1 MCDPIYQAQKRER
14 VKITCLLNGY
24 FLGQSAVSKKLS
36 VPELGVPSLVVL
48 VLDVLELSVSWLS
61 IPELCVP
68 RLGVLRLDFLLVLGS
83 SRF

>member
-48 VLDVLELSVSWLS
+48 VLDVLELSVS
-61 IPELCVP
+61 
-68 RLGVLRLDFLLVLGS
+68 
-83 SRF
+83 

>member
-1 MCDPIYQAQKRER
+1 MKHMQKYTKYWLKGMRDPIYQAQKRER

-48 VLDVLELSVSWLS
+48 VLDVLELSVS
-61 IPELCVP
+61 
-68 RLGVLRLDFLLVLGS
+68 
-83 SRF
+83 